1 MEAAKR
7 PPCVCSSFHS
17 SLALAVKPLPY
28 GIGLGAG
35 RGATPQI
42 AEAQGGSGVGVR
54 IREPF
59 PCLDG
64 EQFGS
69 VAGLHVMHMP
79 VNVLMSG

>member
-1 MEAAKR
+1 M
-7 PPCVCSSFHS
+7 
-17 SLALAVKPLPY
+17 
-28 GIGLGAG
+28 
-35 RGATPQI
+35 
-42 AEAQGGSGVGVR
+42 AEAQGGSGVGVG